1 MAILT
6 ISRAISSGIQRN
18 VQISELKHSAKLD
31 DIKLQLAA
39 AKDLRLKDHAKKHTE
54 ATIAHATWYAGLEAA
69 GQQQFQTSLA
79 LLNDAI
85 NPTPSST

>member
-54 ATIAHATWYAGLEAA
+54 ATIAHATWYTGLTPE
-69 GQQQFQTSLA
+69 GQAQFQSSIQ
-79 LLNDAI
+79 LLNDALH
-85 NPTPSST
+85 PTPSST